1 VVYEGFFGRGGAFFL
16 HGNFSSLAQGILIG
30 WDLPTNSTTNTVL
43 SGSNA
48 AGVTGPKSLAM
59 ASGISP
65 NIFSGDPNAWGGSSW
80 TPGGTNPVA
89 NATTNNEYFSFQIT
103 ADSGKQVRITG
114 VSRLIL
120 QVSQSG
126 PKKWSLLYAESTNH
140 ASFDPAPLR
149 NYGPFDV
156 VNPTNPGVVL
166 DTDITSQLVVAISNS
181 PIVLTAGKT
190 GYFRLVG
197 FGGTGTTGSGRIVAH
212 APAGTWD
219 FALTGTVEEMPKI
232 NQTIAFSS
240 LGRRLIGDDAF
251 GPGAVASSGL
261 PVNYASSDPSVAEV
275 SNNLLVMKK
284 TGITTITASQSGNSD
299 YYAAPDVNQA
309 LIVSQPIPA
318 DYLTSRYSIATNTG
332 ILYRATNDYKGVST
346 NLAFDLYRRTNTPV
360 TPQPVVILIHGGGY
374 SASSA
379 DRTQSY
385 LVSLGSLLAS
395 RGFQC
400 LSIDYRLRASADR
413 NTDALQLPALRD
425 AAADALEAVR
435 FVRSNAGTY
444 GWDTNAIFLLGG
456 SAGGRI
462 AAWLAVRESGDQGG
476 LSAADSKSTTSPA
489 SSIASDAAAA
499 YDRTGLVASA
509 VLFGGPE
516 TSFRAYTVNS
526 GDLPCV
532 LIHGTY
538 DGNTDQTGS
547 IDTYGSVDLYNQ
559 LVSVGVPAELHF
571 LNGYGHQFDTSP
583 GAYASADAMPA
594 VADLV
599 ARFFV
604 KQWERKMAGESELFL
619 PVISKAGGS
628 SLILQAPVQTGNAP
642 GTTYQWKRQGVSLS
656 GETNPSLVIPNLQA
670 SHNGSYTV
678 VLGNP
683 DQSWSPSLLSSLSF
697 SNTPISGVSYVKTG
711 LMNVSNHPTTLTLS
725 VAVAAVPSFAEFYP
739 GQSAASDA
747 DEDGVSALAEYAY
760 GWSAS
765 MGMVGKAAVLPQS
778 GQSANRLVLNYQV
791 RTNDPRVVIFPEVA
805 TDLSG
810 TGWASSGI
818 TVTNLGTTN
827 VGGESLERRSA
838 SVPIDGGRKFLR
850 LRVNLAP

>member
-1 VVYEGFFGRGGAFFL
+1 MRAFLPAVGFFLFL
-16 HGNFSSLAQGILIG
+16 GNGMVRAQSILLG

-43 SGSNA
+43 SGANSV
-48 AGVTGPKSLAM
+48 GVSGPKSFAM
-59 ASGISP
+59 NTNGLSP
-65 NIFSGDPNAWGGSSW
+65 NIFSSGPYAWGGSSW
-80 TPGGTNPVA
+80 TPNGTNPIA
-89 NATTNNEYFSFQIT
+89 NATTNNDYFSFEIT
-103 ADSGKQVRITG
+103 AETGKKVTVNG

-126 PKKWSLLYAESTNH
+126 PKKWSLLYAESTNNS
-140 ASFDPAPLR
+140 AFDPAPLR
-149 NYGPFDV
+149 SYGPFDV
-156 VNPTNPGVVL
+156 TNPTTAGVVL
-166 DTDITSQLVVAISNS
+166 DTDITSQLTAAISNS

-197 FGGTGTTGSGRIVAH
+197 FGGTGTSGSGRIVAN

-219 FALTGTVEEMPKI
+219 FALTGTVEEMPKT
-232 NQTIAFSS
+232 NQTIVFSS
-240 LGRRLIGDDAF
+240 FGRRLLGDDAF
-251 GPGAVASSGL
+251 NPSAVASSGL

-284 TGITTITASQSGNSD
+284 TGITTITASQPGNSD
-299 YYAAPDVNQA
+299 YYSAPDVSQT
-309 LIVSQPIPA
+309 LMVSQPIPA

-332 ILYRATNDYKGVST
+332 ILYRTTNDYKGVST

-374 SASSA
+374 NASSA

-385 LVSLGSLLAS
+385 IVSLGSQLAS

-413 NTDALQLPALRD
+413 TTDATQLPALRD
-425 AAADALEAVR
+425 AAADALEAVK
-435 FVRSNAGTY
+435 FVHANAGTY
-444 GWDTNAIFLLGG
+444 GWDTNAIFVLGG

-476 LSAADSKSTTSPA
+476 LSTADTKSTTSPA
-489 SSIASDAAAA
+489 SSITSDATAV
-499 YDRTGLVASA
+499 YYRSGLVASA

-538 DGNTDQTGS
+538 DGNTAQTGS

-559 LVSVGVPAELHF
+559 LVAAGVPTELHF
-571 LNGYGHQFDTSP
+571 FNGYGHQFDTSS
-583 GAYASADAMPA
+583 GAYASADAIPA
-594 VADLV
+594 TADL
-599 ARFFV
+599 ATRFFV
-604 KQWERKMAGESELFL
+604 KQWERKMAGGSELFL

-628 SLILQAPVQTGNAP
+628 SLTLQAPVLAGNAP

-656 GETNPSLVIPNLQA
+656 GETNPSLVIPSLQA

-697 SNTPISGVSYVKTG
+697 SNIPISGVNYIKTG
-711 LMNVSNHPTTLTLS
+711 LMNVSNHPVTLTLAAAT
-725 VAVAAVPSFAEFYP
+725 VAVPSFAEFYP
-739 GQSAASDA
+739 GQSATSDG
-747 DEDGVSALAEYAY
+747 DGDGVSALAEYAY

-765 MGMVGKAAVLPQS
+765 MGTVGKTAVLPQS
-778 GQSANRLVLNYQV
+778 GQSGNRLVLNYQV
-791 RTNDPRVVIFPEVA
+791 RTNDPRVLVFPEVA

-818 TVTNLGTTN
+818 MVTNLGTTN

-838 SVPIDGGRKFLR
+838 SVPMDGSRKFLR
-850 LRVNLAP
+850 LRVNQSP